1 MAEVK
6 PPPFTLPPAGFW
18 WRSLAFLAD
27 FIPLIVLGLFVAGH
41 LANDEQAAA
50 RAKSDQYQERLIKLY
65 EQALTQPSSRAQ
77 STLMNTLLHPAED
90 DIQAY
95 VDWHVYQGEV
105 CFFVMLLGLFFQE
118 WLWRGQTLGKRIFN
132 LRTVDHATQAPPT
145 LMACLLRSF
154 WKAAFVTLYNP
165 LTIVIGLVNFHVPL
179 FRYDRRSWHDMLSR
193 TYVIDA
199 KQNRT
204 QQG

>member
-50 RAKSDQYQERLIKLY
+50 RAKSDQYQERLLKLY

-199 KQNRT
+199 KQSLPPLA
-204 QQG
+204 

>member
-1 MAEVK
+1 VAEVK

-199 KQNRT
+199 KQSLPPLA
-204 QQG
+204 

>member
-105 CFFVMLLGLFFQE
+105 CFFVMLLGLFLQE

-199 KQNRT
+199 KQSLPPLA
-204 QQG
+204 

>member
-50 RAKSDQYQERLIKLY
+50 RAKSDQYQERLIKLF

-105 CFFVMLLGLFFQE
+105 CFFVMLLGLFLQE

-199 KQNRT
+199 KQSLPPLA
-204 QQG
+204 

>member
-1 MAEVK
+1 VAEVK

-105 CFFVMLLGLFFQE
+105 CFFVMLLGLFLQE

-199 KQNRT
+199 KQSLPPLA
-204 QQG
+204 

>member
-27 FIPLIVLGLFVAGH
+27 FIPLIVLGLFVAGY
-41 LANDEQAAA
+41 LANDEQQAA
-50 RAKSDQYQERLIKLY
+50 RAKSDAYQARLIKLY

-90 DIQAY
+90 DLQAY

-118 WLWRGQTLGKRIFN
+118 WLGQGRTLGKRIFN

-165 LTIVIGLVNFHVPL
+165 LTLIVGLINFHVPL

-193 TYVIDA
+193 TYVIDG
-199 KQNRT
+199 KQSPS
-204 QQG
+204 QQA

>member
-1 MAEVK
+1 VAEVK

-27 FIPLIVLGLFVAGH
+27 FIPLIVIGLFIAGQ

-50 RAKSDQYQERLIKLY
+50 RAKSDQYQERLLKLY

-165 LTIVIGLVNFHVPL
+165 LTIVIGLINFHVPL

-199 KQNRT
+199 KQSRT

>member
-199 KQNRT
+199 KQSLPPLA
-204 QQG
+204 